1 MKAVILAAGNG
12 ERALPYSL
20 TRPKTMF
27 PIANKPIIY
36 HTISQ
41 LKEIGIKDFVV
52 VIGKLGERIV
62 NYLGNGEKFGVKV
75 NYVTQAT
82 PNGTSKALVAATNEL
97 KEEDELIVI
106 YGDTLTTKRTFI
118 DLIKA
123 FRKSEAIATI
133 AIKEGDATHNF
144 GTKTEGN
151 RVSSIVWRP
160 RGLNFR
166 AYGIIAM
173 KSKFLG
179 YVERNPG
186 VMLKVP
192 VGIMPSLEGELFQ
205 SINDAIKNG
214 ESVTFSRV
222 EDFIVDVDYPWNLI
236 EANVSMLKS
245 MSAELTSSQIAPSA
259 KISQSAQINGN
270 VVVGEN
276 SRIGDY
282 VYIEGPV
289 WIGKNSSIDRGSIIL
304 GPSVIGDNTIVS
316 NYSLVQGVLGNE
328 VRVENAA
335 EVFGII
341 FDGVYIVHYSEIAG
355 IVGERTD
362 IGAATVCGTLRFDD
376 EKTIV
381 EVKGKKLVGE
391 NVAFIGDYC
400 RTGVNAILMPGIRIG
415 PYSIVGPGV
424 ILYEDLEPYK
434 MVLAKQ
440 ELVKKDW
447 GPNKYGW

>member
-12 ERALPYSL
+12 ERASPYSL
-20 TRPKTMF
+20 TRPKAMF
-27 PIANKPIIY
+27 PVANKPIIH

-41 LKEIGIKDFVV
+41 LKEVGVRDFVV
-52 VIGKLGERIV
+52 VIGRLGERIV
-62 NYLGNGEKFGVKV
+62 NYLGSGEKLGI
-75 NYVTQAT
+75 NISYVTQAT
-82 PNGTSKALVAATNEL
+82 SNGTSKALALVKNEL
-97 KEEDELIVI
+97 KEEDELIVV
-106 YGDTLTTKRTFI
+106 YGDTLTTKRTFK
-118 DLIKA
+118 DLVEA
-123 FRKSEAIATI
+123 FRQSGAIATV
-133 AIKEGDATHNF
+133 AAKEGDAIHNF
-144 GTKTEGN
+144 GIEAKGN
-151 RVSSIVWRP
+151 EVHSIVWRP
-160 RGLNFR
+160 RDLNLR

-173 KSKFLG
+173 KNKFLD

-186 VMLKVP
+186 IMLNVP
-192 VGIMPSLEGELFQ
+192 VGIMPPLEGELFQ
-205 SINDAIKNG
+205 SINDAVKNG
-214 ESVTFSRV
+214 ESITFSRV
-222 EDFIVDVDYPWNLI
+222 EDFIVDVDYPWNII
-236 EANVSMLKS
+236 EANVSMLKN
-245 MSAELTSSQIAPSA
+245 MSTELTSSQISPSA
-259 KISQSAQINGN
+259 KVSQSAQINGN
-270 VVVGEN
+270 IVVGEN
-276 SRIGDY
+276 SRIGDN

-289 WIGKNSSIDRGSIIL
+289 WIGKNSIIDRGAIIL
-304 GPSVIGDNTIVS
+304 GPSVVGDNTVVS

-335 EVFGII
+335 EVFGIV

-400 RTGVNAILMPGIRIG
+400 RTGVNAILMPGVRIG

-434 MVLAKQ
+434 IVLAKQ